1 MLLFPRG
8 EAQRLKR
15 IRIPCIGL
23 PAHGYRSLE
32 AKTFDDID
40 VAPGIVTTEL
50 AIGRDKPAH
59 RLAKQVFQDIPT
71 CGAFMPY
78 LGHAGFGQNRVTE
91 RVCADQHACLAQIAQ
106 LFCVER
112 EIVGKSAWLISA
124 MRSIVSCCTAGA

>member
-1 MLLFPRG
+1 MDG
-8 EAQRLKR
+8 V
-15 IRIPCIGL
+15 L
-23 PAHGYRSLE
+23 PAGSLSALKGMFAECERYR
-32 AKTFDDID
+32 I
-40 VAPGIVTTEL
+40 
-50 AIGRDKPAH
+50 
-59 RLAKQVFQDIPT
+59 